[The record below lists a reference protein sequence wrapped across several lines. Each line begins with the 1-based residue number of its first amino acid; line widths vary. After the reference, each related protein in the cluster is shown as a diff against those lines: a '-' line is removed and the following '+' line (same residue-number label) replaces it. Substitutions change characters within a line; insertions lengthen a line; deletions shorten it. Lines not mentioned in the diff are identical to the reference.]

1 MMGYDAALL
10 PFLRQ
15 QKGDAASAAR
25 RRGGIPSF
33 DLNPL
38 QFPLEHQGGGML
50 RALCP
55 PDTSPAI
62 GGNLDI
68 RLRGDGGD
76 ES

>member
-1 MMGYDAALL
+1 
-10 PFLRQ
+10 
-15 QKGDAASAAR
+15 
-25 RRGGIPSF
+25 
-33 DLNPL
+33 
-38 QFPLEHQGGGML
+38 ML

-76 ES
+76 GGDES